1 MTNLVFISGDFSSG
15 STFLWQLFRH
25 TNQYYCLYEPL
36 HERLLEYLIW
46 PLRPYEHH
54 FFVKSYFAEYKG
66 FYKIP
71 RLFSPHWGTSQLY
84 LPANAEA
91 DALNRYLSYLIGIAF
106 GRSDK
111 VLMKENRITFRLD
124 WLRQN
129 FPQAKIIHI
138 YRDRESQWKSIV
150 RRSQAYFRTEDVGQ
164 DRVTFNGMSIAHW
177 CDDLQSTYPELASA
191 NSQSGFE
198 RFSKLWEL
206 SYHTNRRF
214 ADISINYM
222 DLINEFEV
230 VCGKIWSCIDFNY
243 DISSLKKLVVST
255 EKQKPVSISSTD
267 LRKQFFRQLDEFGF
281 RLARLII
288 KLRNY
293 FYQTEKR

>member
-15 STFLWQLFRH
+15 TTLMWRLFRH

-66 FYKIP
+66 FNKIP
-71 RLFSPHWGTSQLY
+71 KLFSPHWGTSQLW
-84 LPANAEA
+84 LPANAKA
-91 DALNRYLSYLIGIAF
+91 DDLHRYLSYLIGTAF

-111 VLMKENRITFRLD
+111 VLLKENRVTFRLG
-124 WLRQN
+124 WLRQH

-138 YRDRESQWKSIV
+138 YRDRDAQWKSIV
-150 RRSQAYFRTEDVGQ
+150 RRSQAYFRRENVGQ
-164 DRVTFNGMSIAHW
+164 DEVTFNGMSIARW
-177 CDDLQSTYPELASA
+177 CDDLQSTYPELASK
-191 NSQSGFE
+191 NSRSGYE
-198 RFSKLWEL
+198 RFCKLWEL

-214 ADISINYM
+214 ADISVNYA
-222 DLINEFEV
+222 DLISSFEA
-230 VCGKIWSCIDFNY
+230 VCGEIWECIGYDY
-243 DISSLKKLVVST
+243 DIAELKKLIVPS
-255 EKQKPVSISSTD
+255 ENQKLVSIKSSD
-267 LRKQFFRQLDEFGF
+267 YQKQLLRQFDDFGL

-288 KLRNY
+288 KLRGY
-293 FYQTEKR
+293 LSRK